1 MLLLLF
7 TLYDE
12 KTRTKLED
20 IYHTYRKTLYI
31 IAYSILK
38 DHHEAQD
45 VVQETIIRIANHLDK
60 VEIVDSKKTKAYLS
74 IITRNLSINIY
85 NKKKKLVISD
95 TDDIEEYVEINTL
108 LYQDNFSDIAN
119 KSTFQS
125 KLKHLHPS
133 YADILTLKFY
143 FELEIFEI
151 ANVLGISANNASVRL
166 SRALNALK
174 STLIEREAELNEKYI
189 WKSRKN

>member
-1 MLLLLF
+1 MLLLF

-12 KTRTKLED
+12 KTKSKLEE
-20 IYHTYRKTLYI
+20 IYYTYGKTLYI

-45 VVQETIIRIANHLDK
+45 VVQETIIRIAGHLDK
-60 VEIVDSKKTKAYLS
+60 IEIVNSKKTKAYLS

-85 NKKKKLVISD
+85 NKKKKIIVTD
-95 TDDIEEYVEINTL
+95 TDDIEEYVEINAL
-108 LYQDNFSDIAN
+108 LYQEHLSDLAN

-125 KLKHLHPS
+125 KLSHLHHT
-133 YADILTLKFY
+133 YADIITLKFY
-143 FELEIFEI
+143 FELEISEI
-151 ANVLGISANNASVRL
+151 ANILGISVNNVSVRL

-174 STLIEREAELNEKYI
+174 STMLEGEAELNEKYI
-189 WKSRKN
+189 